1 MSSSYSDYKHQVN
14 ELIRNFEVCLRS
26 GYSLIQCFEIIGND
40 LEDPI
45 GSEAKKVSEQLKTGV
60 KLNNAL
66 DNWLEH
72 SPNGDLDL
80 FVATI
85 KVQQEVGGNLA
96 DKFRLLNQILAHRK
110 GI

>member
-1 MSSSYSDYKHQVN
+1 
-14 ELIRNFEVCLRS
+14 
-26 GYSLIQCFEIIGND
+26 
-40 LEDPI
+40 
-45 GSEAKKVSEQLKTGV
+45 
-60 KLNNAL
+60 LNKAL
-66 DNWLEH
+66 DNWLEY

-96 DKFRLLNQILAHRK
+96 DKLRLLNQILAHRK